1 MNTPMNDDAN
11 KLFVAGL
18 AEGVTD
24 TMLRELFSEAGIA
37 VLDVS
42 LPRDR
47 MTGRPRGFAFIRLN
61 GPDDVDRAL
70 GQLNGH
76 ILGGASISV
85 RRFNAE
91 PPARGERT
99 EGGRP
104 GPRGPAVDTSDRTL
118 YVGNLPYD
126 ATQEELEGALRGAG
140 ADSFTRVH
148 LPIDAD
154 GRRRGFGFVTMAT
167 PDAAKGAVDQLR
179 GALLR
184 GRPLVVNLAA
194 PKGTTTGPRP
204 ERSFGGPPG
213 PGGPPAAGGTDPRNA
228 SRFGPPAKPGG
239 AKTDYSR
246 KKKTDGEGARPA
258 RSKRDHEARWS
269 NHDDD

>member
-24 TMLRELFSEAGIA
+24 SMIRELFTEAGIA

-61 GPDDVDRAL
+61 GPEDVDRAL
-70 GQLNGH
+70 SQLNGH

-91 PPARGERT
+91 PPARGE
-99 EGGRP
+99 GRP
-104 GPRGPAVDTSDRTL
+104 ERGPRGPAVDTSDRTL

-126 ATQEELEGALRGAG
+126 ATQEELEGTLRGAG
-140 ADSFTRVH
+140 SDAFTRVH
-148 LPIDAD
+148 LPVDAD
-154 GRRRGFGFVTMAT
+154 GRRRGFGFVTMSTA
-167 PDAAKGAVDQLR
+167 DAAKAAVDQLR
-179 GALLR
+179 GVLLR

-194 PKGTTTGPRP
+194 PKGSTGTARP

-213 PGGPPAAGGTDPRNA
+213 AGGGSAPAAGTDPRNA

-239 AKTDYSR
+239 AKTDYGR
-246 KKKTDGEGARPA
+246 KKKTEGEGARPS
-258 RSKRDHEARWS
+258 RSKRDHESRWS
-269 NHDDD
+269 QHDDD